1 MRLDLPAN
9 SKPKKTK
16 KNGGMKTDLH
26 EDNGQVVDVTTKTVL
41 DPWNPYFPLWPPE
54 IPPNLGLNGAICF
67 IEDVQ

>member
-1 MRLDLPAN
+1 MRLDLPTN
-9 SKPKKTK
+9 SKPKKTE